1 NIDAQVGFNYG
12 IAFISAVL
20 KQHGHITRLL
30 NINEK
35 LAAIPTDEQIK
46 QFVKDYNPAL
56 IGFSVVT
63 PQYQHALR
71 FARAIKS
78 FSNIPIVCGGIH
90 ATMVP
95 EEALRKECFDY
106 VCVGEGEEAILEL
119 VTKLENGED
128 TSRIPNI
135 WTKRA
140 CSEPFACH
148 SERSEESRL
157 IAQGKLRESN
167 EKIIK
172 NNVRP
177 LTDISR
183 LPRKDYELFD
193 LQRLIDVEDGWVRL
207 MASRGCPYRC
217 TYCFNHKIVER
228 YKEETSSHKL
238 NYLRRHSVDEVLS
251 EIDFLL
257 SRYRNIRM
265 FIFDDDLFTQDKK
278 YLSEFCD
285 KYPKHTTLPFVVNA
299 HVKAFDEERAQAL
312 KQANC
317 AIVKFGL
324 ESGSERI
331 RREIL
336 NRPMS
341 NDEII
346 RAFQYAQKYDLHT
359 SAFVMFGL
367 PHETK
372 EDIIET
378 IKLLSVIKPGR
389 FRWSIFFPFPGTVA
403 YEISAKGGY
412 LNLEKMKRLN
422 NFTDDTC
429 LDFEP
434 AHNLFISKL
443 QKTFPWYVNMYL
455 ATMTT
460 PHSPPCEGGEKG
472 EVIESNGIYSSLVRL
487 VEQQTAESWDKFKDC
502 IPSLDRELSR
512 CLSLA
517 FKEHYRIKYNSFTAV
532 RSDWSQ

>member
-1 NIDAQVGFNYG
+1 MKILFVYPNIDAQVGFNYG
-12 IAFISAVL
+12 LAFISAVL

-35 LAAIPTDEQIK
+35 LTEIPADSQIK
-46 QFVKDYNPAL
+46 QFVEDYNPDL

-78 FSNIPIVCGGIH
+78 FFNVPIVCGGVH

-95 EEALRKECFDY
+95 EEVLQEECFDY

-119 VTKLENGED
+119 VTKLENDED

-140 CSEPFACH
+140 
-148 SERSEESRL
+148 
-157 IAQGKLRESN
+157 G
-167 EKIIK
+167 KIIK

-177 LTDISR
+177 FTDIAR

-228 YKEETSSHKL
+228 YKEETASPRTVDPAGRP
-238 NYLRRHSVDEVLS
+238 YLRRHSVDEVLS

-257 SRYRNIRM
+257 SRYKNIRM
-265 FIFDDDLFTQDKK
+265 FIFDDDLFTLDKQ
-278 YLSEFCD
+278 YSAMFCD

-299 HVKAFDEERAQAL
+299 HVKAFDEERARAL

-346 RAFQYAQKYDLHT
+346 RAFQCAQKYDLHT

-372 EDIIET
+372 EDIMET
-378 IKLLSVIKPGR
+378 IKLLSIIKPGR
-389 FRWSIFFPFPGTVA
+389 FRWSIFFPFPGTAA

-429 LDFEP
+429 LDFGHE
-434 AHNLFISKL
+434 HNLFISKL
-443 QKTFPWYVNMYL
+443 QKTFPWYVNMYQDG
-455 ATMTT
+455 A
-460 PHSPPCEGGEKG
+460 EDD
-472 EVIESNGIYSSLVRL
+472 IYSVLVRL
-487 VEQQTAESWDKFKDC
+487 VEEQTAESWEKFKDY
-502 IPSLDRELSR
+502 IPSLDQELSR

-517 FKEHYRIKYNSFTAV
+517 SKEHYRIKYNSFTAV
-532 RSDWSQ
+532 RSDWRQ

>member
-1 NIDAQVGFNYG
+1 MQILLVYPNINAQVGFNYG

-35 LAAIPTDEQIK
+35 LAEIPTDEQIK
-46 QFVKDYNPAL
+46 QFVEDYNPAL

-71 FARAIKS
+71 FARMIKS

-90 ATMVP
+90 PAMVP
-95 EEALRKECFDY
+95 EEALREECFDY
-106 VCVGEGEEAILEL
+106 ICVGEGEESILEL
-119 VTKLENGED
+119 VTKLEKGED
-128 TSRIPNI
+128 TTKIPNI
-135 WTKRA
+135 WTKRN
-140 CSEPFACH
+140 
-148 SERSEESRL
+148 
-157 IAQGKLRESN
+157 GM
-167 EKIIK
+167 IIK

-177 LTDISR
+177 FTDITR
-183 LPRKDYELFD
+183 LPMKDYELFD

-257 SRYRNIRM
+257 SRYRNIRT
-265 FIFDDDLFTQDKK
+265 FIFDDDLFTQDKQ
-278 YLSEFCD
+278 YLIEFCRE
-285 KYPKHTTLPFVVNA
+285 YPKHTTLPFVVNA
-299 HVKAFDEERAQAL
+299 HVKAFDEERARAL

-372 EDIIET
+372 EDIMET

-412 LNLEKMKRLN
+412 LNIEKMKQLN

-429 LDFEP
+429 LDFESE
-434 AHNLFISKL
+434 HNLFISKL
-443 QKTFPWYVNMYL
+443 QKTFPWYVNMYQD
-455 ATMTT
+455 
-460 PHSPPCEGGEKG
+460 GY
-472 EVIESNGIYSSLVRL
+472 ESNGIYSSLVRL

-517 FKEHYRIKYNSFTAV
+517 FKEHYRFKYNSFTAV